1 MSDDQI
7 RYLLKRVTAE
17 LHETRER
24 LQDERDAR
32 HEPVA
37 IVGMAC
43 RFPGGVGSARQL
55 WELVAD
61 GRDAIGE
68 FPADRGWDADLFD
81 PDPDATGKSYTRHGG
96 FLPDAGGFDA
106 EFFGISPREAL
117 AIDPQQ
123 RLLLETT
130 WEAFE
135 QAGIDPTSLR
145 GSRTAVF
152 AGTNGHDYTA
162 GVTQPPPELEAYLG
176 LGSLGSVLSGRISY
190 TFGFEGPSVTVDTA
204 CSSALVA
211 LHLAV
216 QALRNGETD
225 LALASGVTVMSS
237 PAAFIEFSR
246 QRGLAPDGR
255 CKAFSSAADGTG
267 WAEGAGVLLVERLRD
282 AQANNHPVLAL
293 VRGSAVNSDGASN
306 GLTAPNGPSQQRV
319 IRAALAG
326 ARLSPA
332 QIDAV
337 EAHGTGTS
345 LGDPIEAHAL
355 LTTYGRNRPA
365 DRPLF
370 LGSVKSNIGH
380 TQAAAGAAG
389 VIKIVQAIREGVLPA
404 TLHVDAPSTQVDWSA
419 GGVEVLT
426 EARPWPQTGEPR
438 RAGVS
443 AFGVSGTNAHVII
456 EQAPATLTATPTG
469 TESSSAET
477 RPGRADAERAGERA
491 QPVLV
496 PLSARSDAAVREQGR
511 RLAAHLRD
519 AGAGSGAVAD
529 AGGGVLSVD
538 DLAAALA
545 TRTVFNHRAV

>member
-7 RYLLKRVTAE
+7 RYLLRRVTAE

-24 LQDERDAR
+24 LRDSQEAR
-32 HEPVA
+32 HEPIA

-43 RFPGGVGSARQL
+43 RFPGGVGSAREL
-55 WELVAD
+55 WDLVAE
-61 GRDAIGE
+61 GRDAVGE
-68 FPADRGWDADLFD
+68 FPTDRGWADDLYD
-81 PDPDATGKSYTRHGG
+81 PDPDAAGKSYTRHGG
-96 FLPDAGGFDA
+96 FLADAAGFDA

-135 QAGIDPTSLR
+135 QAGIDPTTLR

-152 AGTNGHDYTA
+152 AGTNGQDYAA

-216 QALRNGETD
+216 QALRGGEAD
-225 LALASGVTVMSS
+225 LALAGGVTVMSS
-237 PAAFIEFSR
+237 PAAFVEFSR
-246 QRGLAPDGR
+246 QRGLAADGR
-255 CKAFSSAADGTG
+255 AKAFADGADGTS
-267 WAEGAGVLLVERLRD
+267 WSEGAGVLLVERLRD
-282 AQANNHPVLAL
+282 AQAAGHQVLAV
-293 VRGSAVNSDGASN
+293 VRGTAVNSDGASN

-319 IRAALAG
+319 IRAALAA

-332 QIDAV
+332 QVDAV

-355 LTTYGRNRPA
+355 LTTYGGNRPA
-365 DRPLF
+365 DRPLY
-370 LGSVKSNIGH
+370 LGSVKSNLGH

-389 VIKIVQAIREGVLPA
+389 LIKIVEAIRAGVLPP
-404 TLHVDAPSTQVDWSA
+404 TLHVDQPSTKVDWTA
-419 GGVEVLT
+419 GAVEVLT
-426 EARPWPQTGEPR
+426 ASRPWPETGEPR

-443 AFGVSGTNAHVII
+443 AFGVSGTNAHII
-456 EQAPATLTATPTG
+456 LEQAPTPERTPAPADEPLPTAEVAAP
-469 TESSSAET
+469 AVA
-477 RPGRADAERAGERA
+477 PVL
-491 QPVLV
+491 PVLV
-496 PLSARSDAAVREQGR
+496 PLSARSPQALRDTAG
-511 RLAAHLRD
+511 RLAAHLRARSD
-519 AGAGSGAVAD
+519 RPGTGGTPVAGV
-529 AGGGVLSVD
+529 
-538 DLAAALA
+538 AAALA
-545 TRTVFNHRAV
+545 ARTRFAHRAVAIA